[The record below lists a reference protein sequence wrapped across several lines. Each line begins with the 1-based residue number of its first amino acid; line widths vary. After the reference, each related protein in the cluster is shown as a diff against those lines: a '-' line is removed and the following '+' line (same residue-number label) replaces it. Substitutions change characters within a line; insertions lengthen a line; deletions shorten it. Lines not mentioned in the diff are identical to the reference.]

1 MKRTAIISSILIL
14 IFVVAIIIKAY
25 YKKYFCVF
33 VGGKWVCDKPVRG
46 A

>member
-25 YKKYFCVF
+25 YKKYFCVY
-33 VGGKWVCDKPVRG
+33 VGKWVCDKPLRG
-46 A
+46 V